1 VLGLACSPQ
10 LFGEQNN
17 AGAKPSSPSC
27 RIDVP
32 RRGGSVN
39 ALDYWHAAEKHFD
52 SGEFSQTIACLARFK
67 PAPNDLPG
75 EAAYLHLRG
84 ASRLVLGEVN
94 LARNDLERAL
104 QLDGTISGYYLDLVL
119 ACLKAGNAARAEEI
133 SALARQRFP
142 GDIKLQ
148 VQIASL
154 TNPIH
159 VVSAAW
165 RLHGDGLIG
174 CPCKVPCPCRS
185 NAPPTGDHCEALGV
199 MHIDSGQWADTALK
213 DLRFAIPGCMGH
225 PYQLLPVLY
234 VDSSAS
240 PAEVEALKQ
249 ILYDFNEQHSLSFVK
264 IKRVP
269 ISFQRQDAEL
279 DAGSPGLFRLK
290 VELPPISAPVAAL
303 DYFSN
308 TIQYAKNLFYWF
320 KDPELGPAAVWDY
333 SGRQANYRIVS
344 ISSDDYRQKR
354 MLIQWADE
362 SGGFNAPQLRL
373 IHELHLPVGDAR

>member
-1 VLGLACSPQ
+1 VQRPGS
-10 LFGEQNN
+10 
-17 AGAKPSSPSC
+17 AK
-27 RIDVP
+27 
-32 RRGGSVN
+32 
-39 ALDYWHAAEKHFD
+39 AADYWHAAEKLFD
-52 SGEFSQTIACLARFK
+52 SGEFPKAVACLARFR
-67 PAPNDLPG
+67 PAPNDQAG

-84 ASRLVLGEVN
+84 ASRLMLGEVS

-104 QLDGTISGYYLDLVL
+104 QLDGTLSGYYLDLVL

-133 SALARQRFP
+133 SALARQRLP

-148 VQIASL
+148 IQIASL
-154 TNPIH
+154 TNPVH
-159 VVSAAW
+159 AVSAKW
-165 RLHGDGLIG
+165 HLHGDGLIG

-185 NAPPTGDHCEALGV
+185 NAPPTADHCEALGV
-199 MHIDSGQWADTALK
+199 MQIDSGQWGNTALK

-225 PYQLLPVLY
+225 PYRLLPVLY

-240 PAEVEALKQ
+240 PAELEALKQ
-249 ILYDFNEQHSLSFVK
+249 ILYDFNEQHSLSFVE

-269 ISFQRQDAEL
+269 ISFQRLGVVL

-290 VELPPISAPVAAL
+290 VELSPGSAPVAAL

-308 TIQYAKNLFYWF
+308 TIRYGKNLLYWF
-320 KDPELGPAAVWDY
+320 KDPALSPAAAWDY
-333 SGRQANYRIVS
+333 SGKQANYRIIS

-373 IHELHLPVGDAR
+373 IRELHLPVAGTH

>member
-1 VLGLACSPQ
+1 
-10 LFGEQNN
+10 
-17 AGAKPSSPSC
+17 
-27 RIDVP
+27 
-32 RRGGSVN
+32 
-39 ALDYWHAAEKHFD
+39 
-52 SGEFSQTIACLARFK
+52 
-67 PAPNDLPG
+67 
-75 EAAYLHLRG
+75 
-84 ASRLVLGEVN
+84 
-94 LARNDLERAL
+94 
-104 QLDGTISGYYLDLVL
+104 
-119 ACLKAGNAARAEEI
+119 
-133 SALARQRFP
+133 
-142 GDIKLQ
+142 
-148 VQIASL
+148 
-154 TNPIH
+154 
-159 VVSAAW
+159 
-165 RLHGDGLIG
+165 
-174 CPCKVPCPCRS
+174 
-185 NAPPTGDHCEALGV
+185 
-199 MHIDSGQWADTALK
+199 
-213 DLRFAIPGCMGH
+213 MGH